1 MGVGFESVI
10 VIFEELWFLILRR
23 GLSREKIKK
32 RPRSQKSLTLIL
44 SLKSAPDLKGQKIT
58 IGSLVDQ
65 EKDEREKA
73 KAHLDQKIAPLSSKS
88 VHENKSL
95 TNSKK

>member
-10 VIFEELWFLILRR
+10 VIFEELWFLILRS

-32 RPRSQKSLTLIL
+32 RPRSQKSLTL

-65 EKDEREKA
+65 EKDECEKE
-73 KAHLDQKIAPLSSKS
+73 KHTLI
-88 VHENKSL
+88 
-95 TNSKK
+95 KKRPRK